1 MYLNGKRIVFK
12 GANRHDFCAESG
24 RAIPEEKIRRDLL
37 TMKRNNINAVR
48 TCHYPDSSALYAIC
62 DELGLYVIDENN
74 METHGIWDM
83 VARGR
88 KPVEYAL
95 PGERMDWL
103 PILLDRVNST
113 YQRDKNHAS
122 ILIWSCGNES
132 FGGDVIFEM
141 SQKFRQLDD
150 TRLVHYEGVAHDR
163 RRSETTDMESQ
174 MYTPVAQIKK
184 YLAEHRERP
193 FILCEYTHAMG
204 NSNGAM
210 HWYTEYAYE
219 EPLYQGG
226 FIWDYIDQSIR
237 TKDRYGNT
245 TYAYGGDFDDRPCDY
260 NFCGNGIAYGD
271 GEESPKMQEVKYNY
285 QNIFAKVTDTKAV
298 VTNRAMFT
306 NTSAYDCVVILA
318 RNGETIASAPLATD
332 VPPLESREYDL
343 PFAHQARGGEYAVTL
358 SFRLKADTAWAPRG
372 YEVAFAQ
379 GVYRVEEEAKLE
391 RYAPLRV
398 VRGDYNTGVH
408 GEHFSVL
415 FSKAQQRLVSY
426 RYGGKE
432 LLKYAPT
439 PNFWRAPTENDYGN
453 RMPQRYAQWKLAS
466 MYCIPDG
473 APAVTR
479 EADGGIS
486 VRFFYILPTTPQAKC
501 QVLYTVHPCGKVDV
515 ELSYDPVKEL
525 GDMPEFGMLFT
536 LDADYDQVRYY
547 GMGPGE
553 NYVDRRHGARLG
565 IWRTTAKDNVA
576 HYVLPQECGNR
587 TGVRWAEVTD
597 FRGRGLRLEGDAAEL
612 SVLPYTS
619 HELENARHENELPLI
634 YNTVVRI
641 SKEQMGVGGD
651 DAWGART
658 HDEYLLDISK
668 PMVFRFSFRGV

>member
-1 MYLNGKRIVFK
+1 MRFSGIFRDVYLYAIPKAHIADIRVKTLLDDSFTDATLDLAMKMELDAAVGACRVKMALLDGGEVIAAAERVAEGEIAVQLPVKAPRLWSSEAPNLYDLLLTVEDGSGEVLEVVRQRVGFRRFELKNAVMYLNGKRIVFK

-163 RRSETTDMESQ
+163 RRNETTDMESQ
-174 MYTPVAQIKK
+174 MYTPVAQIRK

-285 QNIFAKVTDTKAV
+285 QDIFAKVTDTKAV

-306 NTSAYDCVVILA
+306 STSAYDCVVILA
-318 RNGETIASAPLATD
+318 RNGETVASAPLCNRRSAAGEPRIRPA
-332 VPPLESREYDL
+332 VRPSG
-343 PFAHQARGGEYAVTL
+343 ARGRIRRDALLPPEGRYGVGAARIRSRVCAGRL
-358 SFRLKADTAWAPRG
+358 SGRGRSEVRALCAAARRPRRLQHGRARR
-372 YEVAFAQ
+372 AFQRALRRPQGRPDQLPLGRQGDAQ
-379 GVYRVEEEAKLE
+379 VHPEAELLARAE
-391 RYAPLRV
+391 R
-398 VRGDYNTGVH
+398 
-408 GEHFSVL
+408 
-415 FSKAQQRLVSY
+415 QRL
-426 RYGGKE
+426 R
-432 LLKYAPT
+432 LQHA
-439 PNFWRAPTENDYGN
+439 
-453 RMPQRYAQWKLAS
+453 
-466 MYCIPDG
+466 
-473 APAVTR
+473 APATPSGRLRPCTR
-479 EADGGIS
+479 
-486 VRFFYILPTTPQAKC
+486 RRTPPPSWQKKNS
-501 QVLYTVHPCGKVDV
+501 HP
-515 ELSYDPVKEL
+515 P
-525 GDMPEFGMLFT
+525 
-536 LDADYDQVRYY
+536 
-547 GMGPGE
+547 
-553 NYVDRRHGARLG
+553 RRKT
-565 IWRTTAKDNVA
+565 RTA
-576 HYVLPQECGNR
+576 P
-587 TGVRWAEVTD
+587 
-597 FRGRGLRLEGDAAEL
+597 
-612 SVLPYTS
+612 
-619 HELENARHENELPLI
+619 
-634 YNTVVRI
+634 
-641 SKEQMGVGGD
+641 
-651 DAWGART
+651 
-658 HDEYLLDISK
+658 
-668 PMVFRFSFRGV
+668 

>member
-1 MYLNGKRIVFK
+1 
-12 GANRHDFCAESG
+12 
-24 RAIPEEKIRRDLL
+24 
-37 TMKRNNINAVR
+37 
-48 TCHYPDSSALYAIC
+48 
-62 DELGLYVIDENN
+62 
-74 METHGIWDM
+74 
-83 VARGR
+83 
-88 KPVEYAL
+88 
-95 PGERMDWL
+95 
-103 PILLDRVNST
+103 
-113 YQRDKNHAS
+113 
-122 ILIWSCGNES
+122 
-132 FGGDVIFEM
+132 
-141 SQKFRQLDD
+141 
-150 TRLVHYEGVAHDR
+150 
-163 RRSETTDMESQ
+163 
-174 MYTPVAQIKK
+174 
-184 YLAEHRERP
+184 
-193 FILCEYTHAMG
+193 MG
-204 NSNGAM
+204 NSNGAL
-210 HWYTEYAYE
+210 HKYTEYAYE

-226 FIWDYIDQSIR
+226 FIWDFIDQSIR
-237 TKDRYGNT
+237 VKDRYNREA
-245 TYAYGGDFDDRPCDY
+245 YLYGGDFGDRPHDADFSC
-260 NFCGNGIAYGD
+260 NGIVYGD
-271 GEESPKMQEVKYNY
+271 GSESPKMQEVKYNY
-285 QNIFAKVTDTKAV
+285 QDIFAEISREIAV
-298 VTNRAMFT
+298 IHNRSLFT
-306 NTSAYDCVVILA
+306 RTSAYDCIAILC
-318 RNGETIASAPLATD
+318 RDGREIDRRPMQTD
-332 VPPLESREYDL
+332 VAPGESAVLPL
-343 PFAHQARGGEYAVTL
+343 PFPPQSYGGEYTVTL
-358 SFRLKADTAWAPRG
+358 SFRQRSETPWAPAG
-372 YEVAFAQ
+372 HEVAFAQ
-379 GVYRVEEEAKLE
+379 NVYQIEKHVRHASA
-391 RYAPLRV
+391 APLRFAE
-398 VRGDYNTGVH
+398 GDFNIGVS

-453 RMPQRYAQWKLAS
+453 RMPQRYAQWKIAS
-466 MYCIPDG
+466 LYGMPDG
-473 APAVTR
+473 APAITR

-658 HDEYLLDISK
+658 HDEYLLDVSK